1 MSIDRS
7 NRNSFCSLK
16 LFKIQAGFSGL
27 IDRNAWLHF
36 SQIIQLTHLY
46 LLTDLP
52 NTSNSNS
59 LCFCIDTKWMK
70 ITWKPTWVSPWVSL
84 TRSRQWRSWTPWS
97 QWFHSCLRRNF
108 GTHSNEVSSFIEGFW
123 WFEKILIFI
132 AVTSAKVFASL
143 AGKNFSYIVINSFG
157 FSTPLKV

>member
-1 MSIDRS
+1 MKWLSAR
-7 NRNSFCSLK
+7 K
-16 LFKIQAGFSGL
+16 LTKSHDFKQFKIQAGFSGL

-36 SQIIQLTHLY
+36 SQIIQLTYLY

-70 ITWKPTWVSPWVSL
+70 ITWKPTWVSPWESR

-97 QWFHSCLRRNF
+97 QCFRSCLRRNF
-108 GTHSNEVSSFIEGFW
+108 GTHSKEVSSFTEGFW

-132 AVTSAKVFASL
+132 LTELPQQKCLHHWQGRIFHTSL
-143 AGKNFSYIVINSFG
+143 
-157 FSTPLKV
+157 